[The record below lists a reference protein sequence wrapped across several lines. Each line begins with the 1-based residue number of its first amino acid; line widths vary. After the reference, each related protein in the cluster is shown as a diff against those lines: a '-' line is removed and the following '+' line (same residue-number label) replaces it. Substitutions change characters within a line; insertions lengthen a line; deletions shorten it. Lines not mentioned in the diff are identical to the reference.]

1 MVFRILFWIS
11 KIEVLGLNM
20 NKKIKILK
28 LGGSLLTDKN
38 KPFSLRRDVINN
50 VIEQIIKSK
59 EKLILIHGGGSFGHP
74 LAKQYNIIEGPN
86 SEIKDQILGLVKTHN
101 AMVEFNN
108 YIIKQF
114 IDRNI
119 PVISLQP
126 SSLFFKIGNEIIF
139 NSINL
144 LETILNLNIMPILYG
159 DIIFS
164 SKKSFS
170 IISGDEIIVELCK
183 HIKNYRITKVIFAIE
198 TDGIYIQNDK
208 GIKSLL
214 KNINFTDLNNIKL
227 ANLDKKIDV
236 TGGIK
241 FKLNKI
247 RQIVSLKIPVQ
258 IINGLKSEYVY
269 NALKDKEITST
280 YIY

>member
-1 MVFRILFWIS
+1 
-11 KIEVLGLNM
+11 M

-38 KPFSLRRDVINN
+38 KPFSLRKDVINN

-258 IINGLKSEYVY
+258 IINGLKPEYVY